1 MARGCLLV
9 HKTSAHVL
17 VLELGQTCGEKATHT
32 STCAHMYAH
41 TCRGWWWWWWW
52 RWRRRWWL
60 CSWWWR
66 WWCVCPCGGCVLGG
80 GGGGRV
86 FVCVCACVCVCV
98 FVRLIYTYAHTHAR
112 LLARITCVVHFGLK
126 ALCCDLLRVL
136 SLRDRS
142 TTAPCRQTVGH
153 VHPLEQSFPQEA
165 SEYWFQNIPIGFTHR
180 RNAGSAQSTTPYVR
194 RRKYRE
200 TTLAALRVAAPSARP
215 CWRLQ

>member
-1 MARGCLLV
+1 MWGKSNAYEHLR
-9 HKTSAHVL
+9 AHVCTHMSWVVVVVVVAVAAAVVVVFL
-17 VLELGQTCGEKATHT
+17 VVAVVV
-32 STCAHMYAH
+32 
-41 TCRGWWWWWWW
+41 
-52 RWRRRWWL
+52 
-60 CSWWWR
+60 
-66 WWCVCPCGGCVLGG
+66 VCLS
-80 GGGGRV
+80 V
-86 FVCVCACVCVCV
+86 FVRVCVCV

-112 LLARITCVVHFGLK
+112 LLARITCVVHFGLT
-126 ALCCDLLRVL
+126 ALCCDFLRVL